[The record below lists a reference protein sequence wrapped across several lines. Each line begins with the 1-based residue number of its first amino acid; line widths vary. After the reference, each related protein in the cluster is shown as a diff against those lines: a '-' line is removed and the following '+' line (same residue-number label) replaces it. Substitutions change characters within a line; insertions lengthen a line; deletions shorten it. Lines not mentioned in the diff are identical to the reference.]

1 MLRRVSPKNVKIPW
15 LSSRGASLF
24 IFLLALSIVGAQY
37 SFAQT
42 SSSKAENFTILV
54 DDFNKGITY
63 NSLGGKN
70 QGDEELPGGCVPSFT
85 VPPVSTRGLTGHS
98 LKLDYNVTIKGS
110 FSFYYTLLGAQQ
122 GETKSMVPLNLEGYD
137 YLSFWVMS
145 PLENLNFK
153 IFLYQDQ
160 DDDGEMILG
169 RDISSTVKLPTYYNY
184 QPDRI
189 GKWQKVVIPLEDFGT
204 IYDFTKMLEL
214 AFTFESRAV
223 ENEGTLFVDDILFG
237 KGLKKALEVDKTL
250 PFVAP
255 YGGTLKSD
263 NAALTQESI
272 LSDKNNISVEAP
284 SRDQESRLESVRFE
298 YSPDKGLT
306 WHTIA
311 TDYDLND
318 NVYTVEWDAKGLN
331 EKLAYSLRAVS
342 CSILGE
348 EAFGEPVVNL
358 HIER

>member
-1 MLRRVSPKNVKIPW
+1 MKSKNVFFLI
-15 LSSRGASLF
+15 F
-24 IFLLALSIVGAQY
+24 VFLLALSIMGVQC
-37 SFAQT
+37 SFAQAGPN
-42 SSSKAENFTILV
+42 KAEGFAILV

-63 NSLGGKN
+63 NLLGGKN

-85 VPPVSTRGLTGHS
+85 TPPVFTRGLTGHS
-98 LKLDYNVTIKGS
+98 LKLDYDVTIKGS
-110 FSFYYTLLGAQQ
+110 FSFYYTLLGAEQ
-122 GETKSMVPLNLEGYD
+122 GQTKSMVPLNLKDYD

-145 PLENLNFK
+145 TLENLNFK

-184 QPDRI
+184 QPDHI

-204 IYDFTKMLEL
+204 IYDFTKILEL
-214 AFTFESRAV
+214 SFTFESRAV

-237 KGLKKALEVDKTL
+237 KGLKKALEADKTL
-250 PFVAP
+250 PFKAP
-255 YGGTLKSD
+255 YSGTLKSND
-263 NAALTQESI
+263 VALTQESV
-272 LSDKNNISVEAP
+272 LPDKNIISVEAP
-284 SRDQESRLESVRFE
+284 SRAQESRLESVRFE

-318 NVYTVEWDAKGLN
+318 NVYSVEWDAKGLN

-342 CSILGE
+342 CGISGE
-348 EAFGEPVVNL
+348 EALGEPAVNL
-358 HIER
+358 HIKH